1 VPDPERTATSPRVPK
16 RYCVRPA
23 DLGQDLFELRA
34 AVIHRGSRHRLEDA
48 RMHLDGSREEER
60 ARSGL
65 DHARTMDREAINDS
79 SSLSITKEA
88 TIARGRHS

>member
-1 VPDPERTATSPRVPK
+1 
-16 RYCVRPA
+16 
-23 DLGQDLFELRA
+23 
-34 AVIHRGSRHRLEDA
+34 
-48 RMHLDGSREEER
+48 MHLDRSREEER

-88 TIARGRHS
+88 TIAARATFVNVPREGAFLRMIRRQEPLYSSWLFRPTLVGQYMAS